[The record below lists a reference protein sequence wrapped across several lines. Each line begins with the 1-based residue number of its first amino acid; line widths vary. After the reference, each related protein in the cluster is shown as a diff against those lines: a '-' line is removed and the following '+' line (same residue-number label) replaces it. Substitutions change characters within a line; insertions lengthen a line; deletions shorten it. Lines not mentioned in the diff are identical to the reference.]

1 MLAHFGVCGGG
12 RDPWIVTRCTP
23 GLAGGRRGRMRGAL
37 PSTGIIDK
45 KLGTVFSTLE
55 ADPFQSLPVF
65 FYFFTLV
72 PRHHV
77 YFFVTNMFNE
87 QNLFMTD
94 KVHRGFWDRRSR
106 SPRLEMINMKFNIC
120 LAKVASLTGAKI
132 LKTCGYRYQ
141 RI

>member
-1 MLAHFGVCGGG
+1 
-12 RDPWIVTRCTP
+12 
-23 GLAGGRRGRMRGAL
+23 MRGAL

-55 ADPFQSLPVF
+55 ADPFQSLPCF

-72 PRHHV
+72 PRHYVH
-77 YFFVTNMFNE
+77 FFVTNMFNE